1 VKNLYQIP
9 CGKEIFTKEE
19 FLEMLKNQK
28 MKGERRKNAS
38 GVTNGWKSSFYMERG
53 QG

>member
-9 CGKEIFTKEE
+9 FGKEIFTKEE
-19 FLEMLKNQK
+19 FLEMVKNQK
-28 MKGERRKNAS
+28 MKGERRKNVS